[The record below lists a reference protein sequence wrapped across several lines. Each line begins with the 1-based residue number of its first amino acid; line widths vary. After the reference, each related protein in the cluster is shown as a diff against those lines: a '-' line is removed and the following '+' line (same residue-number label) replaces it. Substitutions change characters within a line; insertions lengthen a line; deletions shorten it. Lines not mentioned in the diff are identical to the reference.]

1 MKTKPCLTMV
11 LCLCAFV
18 SASLGGLRDQSS
30 GNEVAGHAD
39 KDAENLRK
47 RLIGT
52 SWKAAPIQ
60 LLRGGLAPILTFTAE
75 TIAPAGYL
83 YEVSGADRVT
93 IHFKKGDTQDMQL
106 SPDGRRLTFTFAEKA
121 YAYELLDT
129 AGKVKMELDGT
140 SWKAMPD
147 LPLRGGLSAVLTF
160 SDDTVGPA
168 GYRYDVNSE
177 DSITIHFSHGD
188 TQLMLRSTNGRQ
200 LTFIFG
206 GKTYAYELMP
216 R

>member
-1 MKTKPCLTMV
+1 MKNKPCLTLV
-11 LCLCAFV
+11 LCMCAFV
-18 SASLGGLRDQSS
+18 STSLGGLRDQSP
-30 GNEVAGHAD
+30 GNEAAGRAD
-39 KDAENLRK
+39 QASENLRK

-60 LLRGGLAPILTFTAE
+60 PLRGGLAPILTFTAE
-75 TIAPAGYL
+75 TLAPEGYR

-93 IHFKKGDTQDMQL
+93 VHFKHGDTQDMQL
-106 SPDGRRLTFTFAEKA
+106 SADGKRLTFTFAEKD

-129 AGKVKMELDGT
+129 AGKVKMQLDGT
-140 SWKAMPD
+140 SWKAIPD
-147 LPLRGGLSAVLTF
+147 FPLRGGLSAVLTF

-168 GYRYDVNSE
+168 GYRYEVNSE
-177 DSITIHFSHGD
+177 DSITIHFSRGD
-188 TQLMLRSTNGRQ
+188 TQLMLLSTNGRQ